1 MLKVIM
7 AGSGYDMG
15 RAHGRACKDQIITA
29 HKELCRFDGL
39 SMAMH
44 RRCID
49 VYVERLEAAFPDLVE
64 EMRGIAEETD
74 LELNQV
80 IELTL
85 WEELKSYSGDSG
97 APGACTSIAFT
108 RTPDGL
114 IIGKTTDI
122 ETFQRPYYIL
132 QSIQPGKG
140 YRLLS
145 VGKVGSTKTEIG
157 INEKGLCVA
166 TGSVLPLDKGH
177 PSIERMTLVRAVL
190 QYCSDIDEA
199 IAMLSSHNFIRLGLY
214 LLLVDRTG
222 KACVIEKSISHQG
235 IRLPDRRGAIFA
247 TNFYLLP
254 NMAVF
259 MDKSAFY
266 YQNALE
272 RYINLTALVE
282 SGLPEQGVKGMM
294 NLLRNHNPTGP
305 ICAHFEELGMCSYY
319 AYVALPEERRLLLSD
334 GHPCQSE
341 FCEFH
346 I

>member
-1 MLKVIM
+1 MLKVTM

-39 SMAMH
+39 SETTR

-49 VYVERLEAAFPDLVE
+49 LYVERLEMAFPDLVE

-85 WEELKSYSGDSG
+85 WEEIKSYSGDFKV
-97 APGACTSIAFT
+97 AGACTSVAFT
-108 RTPDGL
+108 RTLDGL

-132 QSIQPGKG
+132 QSIQPTKG
-140 YRLLS
+140 YKLLS

-166 TGSVLPLDKGH
+166 TGSALPLDKGH
-177 PSIERMTLVRAVL
+177 PGIERMTLVRAVL
-190 QYCSDIDEA
+190 QYCSDVDEA
-199 IAMLSSHNFIRLGLY
+199 IAMLSSHSFIRLGLY
-214 LLLVDRTG
+214 LLLADRTG
-222 KACVIEKSISHQG
+222 KVCVIEKSISHQG
-235 IRLPDRRGAIFA
+235 IRLPDQRGIIFA
-247 TNFYLLP
+247 TNFYVLP
-254 NMAVF
+254 SMAPF

-272 RYINLTALVE
+272 RYINLTVLVE
-282 SGLPEQGVKGMM
+282 SGLPKQGVKGMM
-294 NLLRNHNPTGP
+294 NLLRNHNPIGP

-319 AYVALPEERRLLLSD
+319 AYIVLPEELRLLLSD
-334 GHPCQSE
+334 GNPCQSE
-341 FCEFH
+341 FCEFR